1 MNPRTRQ
8 TLNIVE
14 IRKLQ
19 TKISRKD
26 ERASAMT
33 TLTGG
38 LVDSAVLLA
47 ANLLDLLFVKAPA
60 SGVVDQLVVAQILLV
75 QTFSVQ
81 NVGVKAAVTIRFK
94 CVEE

>member
-47 ANLLDLLFVKAPA
+47 ANLLDLLLVKAPA